1 MRAAI
6 AALATG
12 LGVALALPALAA
24 DWKALNDE
32 AIGLYR
38 KGDLD
43 GAAQRAREATA
54 AAESA
59 LGPDHPSVA
68 TCLNNLAAILR
79 AEKKYDEARNLYARV
94 LAIRERTAGPSS
106 PEAALALNNLAV
118 LHDAQDQFEPAEAYY
133 LRALDIREKLQPEGL
148 ETAAT
153 LQALAAVYMAQ
164 RKYDRA
170 EPLLVRALA
179 IRGKLLEPKDPL
191 VLATQKDLWT
201 LYLST
206 ERYALA
212 EQYQPEGAQT
222 PNEAQMRRL
231 RSSAMSPKGNDPT
244 VRGR

>member
-1 MRAAI
+1 MRAALARI
-6 AALATG
+6 AAG

-38 KGDLD
+38 QGNLE
-43 GAAQRAREATA
+43 AAAGRAREAVA
-54 AAESA
+54 AAEASVGA
-59 LGPDHPSVA
+59 EHPSVA

-79 AEKKYDEARNLYARV
+79 AEKKYNEAEPLYARV
-94 LAIRERTAGPSS
+94 LAIRERTAGPAS
-106 PEAALALNNLAV
+106 PEVALALNNLAV

-133 LRALDIREKLQPEGL
+133 RRALEIREKLQPEGL
-148 ETAAT
+148 ETAVT

-179 IRGKLLEPKDPL
+179 IRSKVLDPKDPR

-212 EQYQPEGAQT
+212 EQYQPEGVQT

-231 RSSAMSPKGNDPT
+231 RSSAISPKGNDPT